1 MMEVVNIHAVKA
13 QLSVYL
19 SKVERGETVII
30 ARRNKAIAELRPIS
44 AAIPAKK
51 SRPMGLAKGKIHW
64 VEDAFAP
71 LSDADLADW
80 YDTHRDDPLHLGAT
94 PDKI

>member
-1 MMEVVNIHAVKA
+1 MNIHVVKA

-19 SKVERGETVII
+19 GKVERGETVII

-44 AAIPAKK
+44 ATIPAKK

-64 VEDAFAP
+64 AEDAFAP
-71 LSDADLADW
+71 LSDAELADW
-80 YDTHRDDPLHLGAT
+80 YDTHRNDPLQFGAT
-94 PDKI
+94 PDKT

>member
-1 MMEVVNIHAVKA
+1 MNIHVVKA

-19 SKVERGETVII
+19 GKVERGETVII

-44 AAIPAKK
+44 ATIPAKK

-64 VEDAFAP
+64 AEDAFAP
-71 LSDADLADW
+71 LSDAELADW
-80 YDTHRDDPLHLGAT
+80 YDTHRNDPLQLGTT
-94 PDKI
+94 PDKT